1 MAEQTFHHR
10 HRYHRFV
17 MVVEEEW
24 AWEMGNSLGCSHVGG
39 AAFAKSNL

>member
-17 MVVEEEW
+17 MVVEG
-24 AWEMGNSLGCSHVGG
+24 MGNSLGCSHVGG

>member
-1 MAEQTFHHR
+1 
-10 HRYHRFV
+10 

-24 AWEMGNSLGCSHVGG
+24 AWGMGNSLGCSHDGG